1 MLNRAAVNS
10 RRNQVA
16 PINKEYFSIKTTSL
30 MHTFVINSLILPL
43 KKKKASLREGLIED
57 KVQRTYLNDPLIPK
71 AVLS

>member
-1 MLNRAAVNS
+1 
-10 RRNQVA
+10 
-16 PINKEYFSIKTTSL
+16 

-43 KKKKASLREGLIED
+43 KKKKASLRGGLIED

>member
-16 PINKEYFSIKTTSL
+16 PINKEYFSRKTTSL

-43 KKKKASLREGLIED
+43 KKEGLQRGGLIED

>member
-43 KKKKASLREGLIED
+43 KKKKASLRGGLIED
-57 KVQRTYLNDPLIPK
+57 KV
-71 AVLS
+71 